1 MLFHK
6 KRLRRKRTDSD
17 SEKELGT
24 ESERWIDL
32 MQEDP
37 DAFLDAALE
46 DPALMKRLFPVLWRQ
61 RIADDG
67 DTKET
72 ALQDPGDL
80 IESMD
85 EEDLKDMYYDVWKR
99 FYGKKQTIES
109 DDYFDNKKEI
119 DANSR

>member
-1 MLFHK
+1 
-6 KRLRRKRTDSD
+6 
-17 SEKELGT
+17 
-24 ESERWIDL
+24 

-67 DTKET
+67 DAKEM
-72 ALQDPGDL
+72 ALQEPGDL

-99 FYGKKQTIES
+99 FYGKKQAPES
-109 DDYFDNKKEI
+109 DAYWDDHKEI